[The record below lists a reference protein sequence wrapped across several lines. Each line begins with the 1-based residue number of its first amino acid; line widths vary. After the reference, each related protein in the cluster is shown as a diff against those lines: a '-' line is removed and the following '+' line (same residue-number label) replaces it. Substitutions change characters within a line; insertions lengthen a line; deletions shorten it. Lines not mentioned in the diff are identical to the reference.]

1 MLLYIMFLMHFID
14 DFCLQTHWLSN
25 GKQKEW
31 WKDNAPDK
39 MYKYDYIMALVC
51 HSFEWAIMV
60 FLPMSFYGIS
70 VQSISICIVINA
82 LIHGIIDDLKA
93 NRHKLNLVQDQ
104 LLHFLQIIIAYI
116 IICEFIYT

>member
-14 DFCLQTHWLSN
+14 DFCLQTHWLSK

-93 NRHKLNLVQDQ
+93 NRHKLNLIQDQ
-104 LLHFLQIIIAYI
+104 LLHFSQIIITYI